1 MNKYIIFT
9 LTSFILCALNN
20 DNPQSKLSDTFK
32 SPKSKWSN
40 SNHSN
45 LRKDN
50 TISANLFQDNE
61 KGSFWIEINCNNIDE
76 IAGFQF
82 ELPKNL
88 ILLDVEGVRSKEKD
102 FQLHKNDSGLILGF
116 SMSGD
121 TIGALE
127 TSDNSNGSLIKIH
140 VTLKND
146 NNIKS
151 YPIKTILAG
160 PKGQKLTF
168 SSFENNISL
177 KENDIQIT
185 FYE

>member
-1 MNKYIIFT
+1 MNKYVIFA
-9 LTSFILCALNN
+9 LMSCILYALNN
-20 DNPQSKLSDTFK
+20 ENPQSKLSDTFK

-40 SNHSN
+40 SNYSN

-50 TISANLFQDNE
+50 TISANLLQSNE
-61 KGSFWIEINCNNIDE
+61 KNSFWIEINCNNIDE

-88 ILLDVEGVRSKEKD
+88 ILLDAEGVRSKEKN
-102 FQLHKNDSGLILGF
+102 FQLHKNDNGLILGF

-127 TSDNSNGSLIKIH
+127 SNNNTNMSLIKIH
-140 VTLKND
+140 VKLND
-146 NNIKS
+146 NKIKS

-177 KENDIQIT
+177 NGNDMQIT

>member
-9 LTSFILCALNN
+9 LMSCILCALNN

-40 SNHSN
+40 SNYSN

-50 TISANLFQDNE
+50 TISAKLSQSNDPD
-61 KGSFWIEINCNNIDE
+61 SFWIEINCNNIDE

-82 ELPKNL
+82 ELPKNI
-88 ILLDVEGVRSKEKD
+88 ILLDAEGVRSKEKD

-121 TIGALE
+121 TIGAAE
-127 TSDNSNGSLIKIH
+127 SSNDSNMSLIKIH
-140 VTLKND
+140 LKLND
-146 NNIKS
+146 SNAKS

-168 SSFENNISL
+168 SSFENNISFKG
-177 KENDIQIT
+177 KEMQFT